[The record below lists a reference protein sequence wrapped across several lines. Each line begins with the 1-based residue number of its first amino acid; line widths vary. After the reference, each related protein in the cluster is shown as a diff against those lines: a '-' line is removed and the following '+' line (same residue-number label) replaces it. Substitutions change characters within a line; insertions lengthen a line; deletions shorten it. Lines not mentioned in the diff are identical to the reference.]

1 MLPRL
6 GFARTARSIHRFKM
20 AQISK
25 PFFHST
31 EVGKPGPQQKLS
43 KSYTAVFKKWFVR
56 GLKLTFYTTLAGTLY
71 VSYEL
76 YKESN
81 PPKQVPQ
88 STAFANGLKKKE
100 LVILGTGWGAISL
113 LKKLDTSLYNVTVV
127 SPRSFFLFT
136 PLLPSTPVG
145 TIEMKSIVEP
155 VRSIARRTPGEV
167 HYIEAEALDVD
178 PKAKKVMVQSV
189 SEDEYFVSSL
199 SYDYLVVSVGAK
211 TTTFNIPGVYGNANF
226 LKEIEDAQNIRMKLM
241 KTIEQAS
248 SFPVNDPERKRLLT
262 FVVVG
267 GGPTGV
273 EFAAELQDYINQ
285 DLRKWMP
292 DLSKEMK
299 VILIEALPNILNM
312 FDKTLIK
319 YAEDLFA
326 RDEIDLQVNT
336 AVKVV
341 EPTYIRTLQNGQAN
355 TDIEYGM
362 LVWATGNEPID
373 FSKTLM
379 SRIPEQTNRRGLLIN
394 DKLELLGSEN
404 SIYAIG
410 DCTAHTGFFPTAQ
423 VAHQEGEYLAKIL
436 DKKLQIEQLEW
447 DMLNSTDETEV
458 SRLQKEVNLR
468 KSKLDKFN
476 YKHMGALAYIGSETA
491 IADLHMGDSSYQL
504 KGMFAFLFWKSAYL
518 AMCLSIRNRILIAMD
533 WTKVYFLG
541 RDSSV

>member
-1 MLPRL
+1 MLPRFGL
-6 GFARTARSIHRFKM
+6 ARTARSVQRFKVT
-20 AQISK
+20 QISK
-25 PFFHST
+25 TFFHST
-31 EVGKPGPQQKLS
+31 EVGKPAPPHKLS
-43 KSYTAVFKKWFVR
+43 KSYASVFKKWFVR
-56 GLKLTFYTTLAGTLY
+56 GLKLTFYSTLAGTLY
-71 VSYEL
+71 VSYHL
-76 YKESN
+76 YRESN
-81 PPKQVPQ
+81 PPKQIPQ

-167 HYIEAEALDVD
+167 HYIEAEALDID
-178 PKAKKVMVQSV
+178 PKARTVLVQSV
-189 SEDEYFVSSL
+189 SESEFFVSNVK
-199 SYDYLVVSVGAK
+199 YDYLVVSVGAK
-211 TTTFNIPGVYGNANF
+211 TTTFNIPGVYGNALF

-248 SFPVNDPERKRLLT
+248 SFPRNDPERKRLLT

-273 EFAAELQDYINQ
+273 EFAAELQDYVDQ
-285 DLRKWMP
+285 DLSKWMP
-292 DLSKEMK
+292 DLSKEMS

-326 RDEIDLQVNT
+326 RDRIDLQVNT
-336 AVKVV
+336 AVKSV
-341 EPTYIRTLQNGQAN
+341 EPTYIHTLQSGQKAS
-355 TDIEYGM
+355 DIPYGM
-362 LVWATGNEPID
+362 LVWATGNEPIEL
-373 FSKTLM
+373 SKVLM
-379 SRIPEQTNRRGLLIN
+379 GKVPEQTNKRGLLIN
-394 DKLELLGSEN
+394 DKLELLGAEDSV
-404 SIYAIG
+404 YAIG

-423 VAHQEGEYLAKIL
+423 VAHQEGEYLARTL
-436 DKKLQIEQLEW
+436 DKKLEIEQLEW
-447 DMLNSTDETEV
+447 DMLNSTDETKV
-458 SRLQKEVNLR
+458 SRLQGEINLK

>member
-1 MLPRL
+1 MLRRL
-6 GFARTARSIHRFKM
+6 GLTRTARSLQRSKV
-20 AQISK
+20 APISK
-25 PFFHST
+25 AFFHST
-31 EVGKPGPQQKLS
+31 EAGKPGPPQKLS

-56 GLKLTFYTTLAGTLY
+56 GMKLTFYTTLAGTLY
-71 VSYEL
+71 ISYEL

-81 PPKQVPQ
+81 PPRQVPQ
-88 STAFANGLKKKE
+88 SAAFANGLKKKE

-167 HYIEAEALDVD
+167 HYIEAEALDID
-178 PKAKKVMVQSV
+178 PKAQKVMVQSV

-199 SYDYLVVSVGAK
+199 NYDYLVVSVGAK
-211 TTTFNIPGVYGNANF
+211 TTTFNIPGVYGNALF

-273 EFAAELQDYINQ
+273 EFAAELQDYVNQ

-292 DLSKEMK
+292 DLSQEMN

-336 AVKVV
+336 AVKAV
-341 EPTYIRTLQNGQAN
+341 ESTRIRTLQNGQK
-355 TDIEYGM
+355 TDDIPYGM
-362 LVWATGNEPID
+362 LVWATGNEPIEL
-373 FSKTLM
+373 SKTLM
-379 SRIPEQTNRRGLLIN
+379 GRIPEQTNKRGLLIN
-394 DKLELLGSEN
+394 DKLELLGAEN

-436 DKKLQIEQLEW
+436 DKKLQINQLEW
-447 DMLNSTDETEV
+447 DMLNTADDTKASH
-458 SRLQKEVNLR
+458 LQKEINSM

-518 AMCLSIRNRILIAMD
+518 AMCLSIRNKILIAMD

>member
-20 AQISK
+20 TQISK

-178 PKAKKVMVQSV
+178 PKAKK
-189 SEDEYFVSSL
+189 
-199 SYDYLVVSVGAK
+199 
-211 TTTFNIPGVYGNANF
+211 
-226 LKEIEDAQNIRMKLM
+226 
-241 KTIEQAS
+241 
-248 SFPVNDPERKRLLT
+248 
-262 FVVVG
+262 
-267 GGPTGV
+267 
-273 EFAAELQDYINQ
+273 
-285 DLRKWMP
+285 
-292 DLSKEMK
+292 
-299 VILIEALPNILNM
+299 
-312 FDKTLIK
+312 
-319 YAEDLFA
+319 
-326 RDEIDLQVNT
+326 
-336 AVKVV
+336 
-341 EPTYIRTLQNGQAN
+341 
-355 TDIEYGM
+355 
-362 LVWATGNEPID
+362 
-373 FSKTLM
+373 
-379 SRIPEQTNRRGLLIN
+379 
-394 DKLELLGSEN
+394 
-404 SIYAIG
+404 
-410 DCTAHTGFFPTAQ
+410 
-423 VAHQEGEYLAKIL
+423 
-436 DKKLQIEQLEW
+436 
-447 DMLNSTDETEV
+447 
-458 SRLQKEVNLR
+458 
-468 KSKLDKFN
+468 
-476 YKHMGALAYIGSETA
+476 
-491 IADLHMGDSSYQL
+491 
-504 KGMFAFLFWKSAYL
+504 
-518 AMCLSIRNRILIAMD
+518 
-533 WTKVYFLG
+533 
-541 RDSSV
+541 

>member
-1 MLPRL
+1 MQ
-6 GFARTARSIHRFKM
+6 RFKVT
-20 AQISK
+20 QISK

-31 EVGKPGPQQKLS
+31 EVGKPAPPQKLS
-43 KSYTAVFKKWFVR
+43 KSYASVFKKWVVR
-56 GLKLTFYTTLAGTLY
+56 GLKLTFYSTLAGTLY
-71 VSYEL
+71 VSYHL
-76 YKESN
+76 YRESN
-81 PPKQVPQ
+81 PPKQIPQ
-88 STAFANGLKKKE
+88 SSAFANGLKKKE

-167 HYIEAEALDVD
+167 HYIEAEALDID
-178 PKAKKVMVQSV
+178 PKAKTVLVQSV
-189 SEDEYFVSSL
+189 SESEFFVSNVN
-199 SYDYLVVSVGAK
+199 YDYLVVSVGAK
-211 TTTFNIPGVYGNANF
+211 TTTFNIPGVYGNALF

-248 SFPVNDPERKRLLT
+248 SFPRNDPERKRLLT

-273 EFAAELQDYINQ
+273 EFAAELQDYVDQ
-285 DLRKWMP
+285 DLSKWMP
-292 DLSKEMK
+292 DLSKEMS

-326 RDEIDLQVNT
+326 RDRIDLQVNT
-336 AVKVV
+336 AVKSV
-341 EPTYIRTLQNGQAN
+341 EPTYIHTLQGGQKAS
-355 TDIEYGM
+355 DIPYGM
-362 LVWATGNEPID
+362 LVWATGNEPIEL
-373 FSKTLM
+373 SKVLM
-379 SRIPEQTNRRGLLIN
+379 GKVPEQTNKRGLLIN
-394 DKLELLGSEN
+394 DKLELLGAEESV
-404 SIYAIG
+404 YAIG

-423 VAHQEGEYLAKIL
+423 VAHQEGEYLARTL
-436 DKKLQIEQLEW
+436 DKKLEIEQLEW
-447 DMLNSTDETEV
+447 DMLNTADETKV
-458 SRLQKEVNLR
+458 SRLQSEIDSK